1 MTATQADVAAAAG
14 VAPKTVSNVI
24 NGYPH
29 ISEGVRQRVN
39 EAIVRLDY
47 RPNHAAR
54 SLRSGQ
60 NKVIGLAVPEL
71 DVSYFAELARLV
83 VERAED
89 IGLDVVIMQ
98 TLGARQREL
107 AVVTGKNTRFVDGLI
122 YSPVS
127 LGTEDLP
134 APSRRLP
141 VVLLGER
148 TGGGGQYNHV
158 GIDNVA
164 AAHAATAHLLDRG
177 RRRVAFIGSQ
187 PDDPQS
193 AIARLRLNGYRDALT
208 AADLVPLAN
217 LVIATHGYHR
227 QDGAAAAERLLA
239 QHGGA
244 PDAIFCATDLLAL
257 GALRTLLS
265 HGIRVPDDIALI
277 GLDDI
282 EEGRFS
288 TPTLSTIAPD
298 KQTIARQAVERLA
311 SLIVAASPAADD
323 IIDFSIQIRESS

>member
-1 MTATQADVAAAAG
+1 MTVTQADVAAAAG

-29 ISEGVRQRVN
+29 ISSDVRRRVN
-39 EAIVRLDY
+39 DAIERLDY

-54 SLRSGQ
+54 SLRGGQ

-71 DVSYFAELARLV
+71 DVSYFSELARLI
-83 VERAED
+83 VESAESR
-89 IGLDVVIMQ
+89 GLDVVIMQ
-98 TLGARQREL
+98 TLGARAREL
-107 AVVTGKNTRFVDGLI
+107 AVVSGKNTRFIDGLI

-134 APSRRLP
+134 TPSRRLP

-148 TGGGGQYNHV
+148 TGGGGQYDHV

-164 AAHAATAHLLDRG
+164 AAYAATAHLIDSG

-193 AIARLRLNGYRDALT
+193 AISRLRLNGYRSALSK
-208 AADLVPLAN
+208 AGLVPPSDLV
-217 LVIATHGYHR
+217 VATHGYHR
-227 QDGAAAAERLLA
+227 QDGAAAVEILL
-239 QHGGA
+239 QQREHL

-257 GALRTLLS
+257 GALRTLLAQ
-265 HGIRVPDDIALI
+265 GIRVPDDIALI
-277 GLDDI
+277 GFDDI

-288 TPTLSTIAPD
+288 TPALSTIAPD
-298 KQTIARQAVERLA
+298 KHTIAVHAVERLSA
-311 SLIVAASPAADD
+311 LISAPLPAADE
-323 IIDFSIQIRESS
+323 IIDFSVQIRESS